1 MDTSF
6 IDELGQDLIKIAKI
20 GVVIIFVLALL
31 LVGFNCLLTWYRW
44 ICLKKHLEFTRQA
57 WMTDPTIIHSKSST
71 TAPQITLSDHN
82 LLMLRVESE
91 HPLIT
96 RIMNQLSGKLKL
108 SPRQHTHIRWFLHYI
123 FHGPALACF
132 LIGFFGILSVEIQL
146 LAMAPLT
153 SKYKTVSQSTV
164 SNFNQLIATS
174 ISSSMYNQS
183 ASYATEVNSRVD
195 AIQTTLNDGLFG
207 WVNGTTVTLN
217 NTINEFYNDVQN
229 AVSLVFNG
237 TILETPAREFVRC
250 FIGGKVDA
258 IENAITFLHDNLR
271 VDMPRVNNS
280 VLILSPESVDEATRP
295 IAVAAIGGGP
305 GNNGGLLDRIIQ
317 SYAASLK
324 KERVMF
330 GIFMALWAV
339 VFVMGLFVVLWHSYG
354 KAYIEKRQRRKYQKE
369 QRSGFETFQPRNEKG
384 GGADEPRTFTPLPLE
399 EKRASFKPFWLSS
412 SKSSS
417 VSGSAS
423 SSQVTLAKDRPWET
437 AFAQPSSQSKAKGR
451 ASKLL
456 SVGRRAFSKEPD
468 LKKDGEDDSEE
479 NLPNIQINDDVPEHR
494 DPAWYNKM
502 AALLVRKKKDEDQ
515 ESATWTTKATPVE
528 QDQEQKL
535 QDRPKPNLQVNT
547 QRQSTLLKE
556 PELATRSRFS
566 TSPAAA
572 QTSWKNMISPPKK
585 LIQLPPPPAV
595 VVTRQSETSSSSSL
609 SHKRRSSSYAPFR
622 QPPIGLPIRPKQSTT
637 DVPLDVGS
645 YDDPFMNPTPP
656 GLPVPLHSGFNSQ
669 PTFRSLSQ
677 LQTSSPPAVSSS
689 KAIQHQTSL
698 PPPPSSH
705 VLSSYSPYP
714 VPLRPPKSTERHRK
728 SVSLGGG
735 STPTTPQWRVT
746 NALPGDSAYDSS
758 ASSLVPLVPS
768 VKKGTSTG
776 MKYNAGRSDEFF
788 LAVPPPTRLP
798 TGQHPMRLSTNPF
811 ITPFDDEHR
820 VRIDGPSPEGLRK
833 SMQTAPFAL

>member
-1 MDTSF
+1 
-6 IDELGQDLIKIAKI
+6 
-20 GVVIIFVLALL
+20 
-31 LVGFNCLLTWYRW
+31 
-44 ICLKKHLEFTRQA
+44 
-57 WMTDPTIIHSKSST
+57 MTDPTIIHSKSST

-96 RIMNQLSGKLKL
+96 RIMNQLSGRLNL
-108 SPRQHTHIRWFLHYI
+108 TPRQHTHSRWFLHYI

-164 SNFNQLIATS
+164 SNFNQLIASS
-174 ISSSMYNQS
+174 INSSMYNQS
-183 ASYATEVNSRVD
+183 ASYASEVNSRVD
-195 AIQTTLNDGLFG
+195 AIQTTINDGMFG
-207 WVNGTTVTLN
+207 WVNGTTITLN

-237 TILETPAREFVRC
+237 TILESPAREFVRC

-258 IENAITFLHDNLR
+258 IENAITFLHDNLH
-271 VDMPRVNNS
+271 VDMPRVNNT
-280 VLILSPESVDEATRP
+280 VLILSPERVDEATRP
-295 IAVAAIGGGP
+295 IALAAIGGGP
-305 GNNGGLLDRIIQ
+305 GDNGGFLDRIIR

-339 VFVMGLFVVLWHSYG
+339 VFVMGLSVILWHSYG
-354 KAYIEKRQRRKYQKE
+354 KAFIEKRQRRKYQKE
-369 QRSGFETFQPRNEKG
+369 QRSGFETFQPRNEQG
-384 GGADEPRTFTPLPLE
+384 GTADELRIFTPLPLE

-417 VSGSAS
+417 ESRLAS
-423 SSQVTLAKDRPWET
+423 SSQATLAKDRPWET
-437 AFAQPSSQSKAKGR
+437 AFAQPSSQPKEKGR
-451 ASKLL
+451 ASKLLL

-468 LKKDGEDDSEE
+468 LKKDSEE

-502 AALLVRKKKDEDQ
+502 AALLARKKKDEDQ
-515 ESATWTTKATPVE
+515 ESATWTTKAAPVE

-535 QDRPKPNLQVNT
+535 QDQPKPNLHVNT
-547 QRQSTLLKE
+547 KRQSLLKE
-556 PELATRSRFS
+556 PELGTRSRFS

-572 QTSWKNMISPPKK
+572 QTSWKNIISPPKK
-585 LIQLPPPPAV
+585 LMQLPPPPAV
-595 VVTRQSETSSSSSL
+595 VATRQPETSSSSSL
-609 SHKRRSSSYAPFR
+609 SHKRRSSYTPFR
-622 QPPIGLPIRPKQSTT
+622 QPPIGLPIRPKQPTT

-645 YDDPFMNPTPP
+645 YDDPFLNPTPP
-656 GLPVPLHSGFNSQ
+656 GLPVPLHSSFHTQSTYNNFG
-669 PTFRSLSQ
+669 SLSQ
-677 LQTSSPPAVSSS
+677 SQTSSPPVISSP
-689 KAIQHQTSL
+689 KAIQHQTPL
-698 PPPPSSH
+698 PHPPSS
-705 VLSSYSPYP
+705 LASYAPYP
-714 VPLRPPKSTERHRK
+714 APPRPQKSTERHRK
-728 SVSLGGG
+728 SV

-746 NALPGDSAYDSS
+746 NALPGDSAYSS
-758 ASSLVPLVPS
+758 ASSLVPP
-768 VKKGTSTG
+768 VKKGPPNVK
-776 MKYNAGRSDEFF
+776 KYNHLDGGRSDEY
-788 LAVPPPTRLP
+788 LALPPPTRLP
-798 TGQHPMRLSTNPF
+798 TGQHPRRLSTNPF

-833 SMQTAPFAL
+833 SMRTAPYGMTG